1 MSILARRTKAPVVF
15 VGVDRRGAF
24 QASGKAGGPFAQ
36 VGLAGNATKSLFWG
50 LRTGNTATDTDGN
63 FRIAWSL
70 PTTGGKDLRDAPFE
84 QRRQGVTNVLQ
95 VKMGGNYT
103 NADSTLSGT
112 AFDCRRKCC
121 FGGDTSNIFTG
132 GRLAVN
138 DSGAAAGITGTP
150 FVTGAPFLS
159 TGLIVLDG
167 SL

>member
-1 MSILARRTKAPVVF
+1 MSFLARRTKAPVVF
-15 VGVDRRGAF
+15 VGTDRRGKF
-24 QASGKAGGPFAQ
+24 YGSGRTGGPFAQ
-36 VGLAGNATKSLFWG
+36 VGLAGNAVKSLFWG
-50 LRTGNTATDTDGN
+50 LRTGNTATDSDGN

-84 QRRQGVTNVLQ
+84 QIRQGVTNVLQ

-103 NADSTLSGT
+103 FSDSALSGT

-138 DSGAAAGITGTP
+138 DAGAAAGITGGP
-150 FVTGAPFLS
+150 NIFGSPFLS